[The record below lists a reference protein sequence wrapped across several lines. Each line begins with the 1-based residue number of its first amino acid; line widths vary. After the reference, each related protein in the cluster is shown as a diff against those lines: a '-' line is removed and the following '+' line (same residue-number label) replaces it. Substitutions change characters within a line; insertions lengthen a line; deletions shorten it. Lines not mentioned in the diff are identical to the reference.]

1 VIQANQRLIAPDGIA
16 LTYDLHRPAS
26 TDKVPT
32 VVLRT
37 PYGRS
42 KHLQEGRGWT
52 RRGYAFVV
60 GDVRGR
66 YDSDGIWEPYLNER
80 ADGAQLLDWVVEQPW
95 SDGRVVVIGGS
106 YSGYTAWAMAVER
119 PAAIAAIVSLGP
131 SMSLARTKFSPSGIL
146 RLGEHAAWWAERADS
161 RTSRDGLAALIFG
174 EDPTLLDHL
183 PVLDIGDRLGVCLPG
198 WSAVVEAGPD
208 AVAGE
213 EITASELAAVRAPS
227 LHVGGWH
234 DLLVSETLE
243 HWKLTGD
250 ADTPKRLLIGPWMHD
265 LVFSETTR
273 VGTLDH
279 GPRSRVD
286 WASELLDWLSDAL
299 AGRLP
304 LRRSDTF
311 VIGTESWRRGEEWPP
326 PSAPEH
332 HLLGSGILRSDPRN
346 PFPSRAEAAER
357 RSLLERSDAVRFTVP
372 TVATRLEGWA
382 QLHIA
387 GTADSAVADWIA
399 RLLVVGSNGSVV
411 EIAVA
416 EATSGEHLAQL
427 EVALGPLSIGLRTGE
442 QLILEITANDLP
454 RLARNT
460 GGDRYRLATEE
471 LPHLIV
477 QTLHDVQL
485 TLPAI
490 PDEERPS

>member
-1 VIQANQRLIAPDGIA
+1 
-16 LTYDLHRPAS
+16 
-26 TDKVPT
+26 
-32 VVLRT
+32 
-37 PYGRS
+37 
-42 KHLQEGRGWT
+42 
-52 RRGYAFVV
+52 
-60 GDVRGR
+60 
-66 YDSDGIWEPYLNER
+66 
-80 ADGAQLLDWVVEQPW
+80 
-95 SDGRVVVIGGS
+95 
-106 YSGYTAWAMAVER
+106 
-119 PAAIAAIVSLGP
+119 
-131 SMSLARTKFSPSGIL
+131 
-146 RLGEHAAWWAERADS
+146 
-161 RTSRDGLAALIFG
+161 
-174 EDPTLLDHL
+174 
-183 PVLDIGDRLGVCLPG
+183 
-198 WSAVVEAGPD
+198 
-208 AVAGE
+208 
-213 EITASELAAVRAPS
+213 
-227 LHVGGWH
+227 
-234 DLLVSETLE
+234 
-243 HWKLTGD
+243 
-250 ADTPKRLLIGPWMHD
+250 
-265 LVFSETTR
+265 
-273 VGTLDH
+273 
-279 GPRSRVD
+279 VD

-311 VIGTESWRRGEEWPP
+311 VIGTESWRRGEKWPP
-326 PSAPEH
+326 HSTPEH
-332 HLLGSGILRSDPRN
+332 HRLGSGILRSDPGD
-346 PFPSRAEAAER
+346 PFPSRAEAVER

-399 RLLVVGSNGSVV
+399 RLLVVGTGGSVV

-416 EATSGEHLAQL
+416 ETTSGEHLAHR